1 MDNRSAILA
10 AAAELLESSPNG
22 DISTRAVGERAGVQ
36 QPVIYRLFGDKDSLL
51 AAVVDHGFA
60 EYLAAKR
67 AAVPTDDPVADLK
80 RGWDGHTRFAL
91 DHPNVYRLMYTPRL
105 TSPPQAVRE
114 ALELLHGVLE
124 RVARAGRL
132 TVEPRP
138 AADIVM
144 AANSGVALA
153 LLNRPEAERDP
164 DLSARV
170 RDIVLPGILTPDPDA
185 DPAAVPLSV
194 AQAATTLGALLRSD
208 RPGSFSPA
216 EFALLTEWLTHLAT
230 HTNP

>member
-10 AAAELLESSPNG
+10 AATELLETSPTG

-60 EYLAAKR
+60 QYLAAKR
-67 AAVPTDDPVADLK
+67 AATPTDDPVADL
-80 RGWDGHTRFAL
+80 RSGWDGHTRFAL

-105 TSPPQAVRE
+105 ASPPQAVRE
-114 ALELLHGVLE
+114 ARELLRGVLE
-124 RVARAGRL
+124 RVARSGRL
-132 TVEPRP
+132 AVEPDH

-144 AANSGVALA
+144 AANTGVALS
-153 LLNRPEAERDP
+153 LLNRPDADRDP
-164 DLSARV
+164 ELSVRI

-185 DPAAVPLSV
+185 GPSATSPTV
-194 AQAATTLGALLRSD
+194 AQAATTLSALLRSH
-208 RPGSFSPA
+208 RPESFSRA
-216 EFALLTEWLTHLAT
+216 EFALLTEWLNHLAT
-230 HTNP
+230 TTP